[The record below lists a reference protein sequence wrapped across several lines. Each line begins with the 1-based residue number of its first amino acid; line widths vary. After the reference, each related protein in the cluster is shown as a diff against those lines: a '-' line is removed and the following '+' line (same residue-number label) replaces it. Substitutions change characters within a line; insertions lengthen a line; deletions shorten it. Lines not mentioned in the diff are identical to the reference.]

1 MDSTKDID
9 LFLQLF
15 RYIKVI
21 FKGESANIIQ
31 WFSSNKLCLNAKK
44 KKHFLSHKP
53 GKTGGIPLRL
63 PKLTVNN
70 HITNRETRIYSIS
83 ESTAS

>member
-21 FKGESANIIQ
+21 FKGESTNIIQ

-44 KKHFLSHKP
+44 KHFLSHKP
-53 GKTGGIPLRL
+53 GKTGGIPLKL